1 MWRSK
6 CSVCEAKDAE
16 ISRLS
21 SERDRLLE
29 IIVKLTEQGVSAK
42 REIRIAPPLDNQR
55 MSAPVKADG
64 LSDGL
69 PKFRGEPRFPIW
81 GKDLA
86 LFGHLKSPVDPT
98 DPNEEVAQIDE

>member
-42 REIRIAPPLDNQR
+42 REIRLAPQPDSQR
-55 MSAPVKADG
+55 ISAPVKGDG

-86 LFGHLKSPVDPT
+86 LGGHLRLPVDLTNP
-98 DPNEEVAQIDE
+98 DAEVAQIDE